1 MLFLVYKT
9 LVCWVLLLFCL
20 NQFPVNLVTFLRGK
34 KLPFA
39 LNPKRSLHP
48 LDLIHCDLWGLAL
61 VESNGYLYYVVF
73 IDDRSR
79 FTWFYPLRNKNGFY
93 AVLKNFIRLVQT
105 QLSCKIKVFE
115 SDGGGG
121 FFNHSVCGIFE
132 EHDIF
137 HQLSCLHTP
146 QQNGRAERKHRHIV
160 EAGLAM
166 LFHVHVPTSYWVDSF
181 SSATYIIN
189 RLLTKV
195 LNNHSPYELLFSHIP
210 SYDNFRTFGCQVY
223 PYLRDYSAHKLSP
236 WSIPWIYIGYHP
248 QCKGYKC
255 LDPATSHIYITRH
268 ACFNETSFPFATP
281 NVS

>member
-1 MLFLVYKT
+1 M
-9 LVCWVLLLFCL
+9 
-20 NQFPVNLVTFLRGK
+20 NLVTFLRGK

-61 VESNGYLYYVVF
+61 VESNGYLYYAVF
-73 IDDRSR
+73 IDDRSH
-79 FTWFYPLRNKNGFY
+79 FTWFYPLCNKNGFY

-105 QLSCKIKVFE
+105 QLSCKIKVFQ

-121 FFNHSVCGIFE
+121 FFNHTVRGIFE

-137 HQLSCLHTP
+137 HQLSCPHTP

-160 EAGLAM
+160 EVVLAM

-181 SSATYIIN
+181 SFATYIIN

-195 LNNHSPYELLFSHIP
+195 LNNHSQSC
-210 SYDNFRTFGCQVY
+210 S
-223 PYLRDYSAHKLSP
+223 
-236 WSIPWIYIGYHP
+236 
-248 QCKGYKC
+248 
-255 LDPATSHIYITRH
+255 SHIYLPMTIFAPLVAKSTRI
-268 ACFNETSFPFATP
+268 FVTIQPTSFPHGVYLESTLDIILNIRDT
-281 NVS
+281 NVLIQLHHTFTSLGMHVLMKLLFHLLLQTCLKIFQT